1 MLHNLIQLLMATL
14 GALGFSL
21 IFNVRGRQLIFTTL
35 GGFLAWGT
43 FLLLE
48 PTGLSDVA
56 RYLLS
61 SILITIYA
69 EICARRRKTP
79 ATVFLMSA
87 VIPLVPGS
95 RLYAAMVYA
104 VNLDMDNMA
113 VQGLHTLL
121 LAGAIAAG
129 IILVSTVVHAMQA
142 VRELRHGR
150 RR

>member
-1 MLHNLIQLLMATL
+1 MMHSLTQLATATL

-21 IFNVRGRQLIFTTL
+21 IFNVRGRQLFFTTL

-56 RYLLS
+56 RYLLA

-69 EICARRRKTP
+69 EVCARRRKTP

-95 RLYAAMVYA
+95 GLYATMVYA
-104 VNLDMDNMA
+104 VHLDTANMA
-113 VQGLHTLL
+113 AQGLHTLL

-129 IILVSTVVHAMQA
+129 IILVSTVVHAIQA
-142 VRELRHGR
+142 LRELHNP
-150 RR
+150 